1 MRSRQAGDSKIG
13 CVLWLLALGIAV
25 MVAVKMIPVKIKTAE
40 LQDHMT
46 EMAKF
51 ARGASVEDLRKGI
64 LERSVQLGLP
74 VREDDIQIQLTRD
87 RVRMD
92 VKYTV
97 PVEFPGYTYQWSFH
111 HSIDRPVFII

>member
-13 CVLWLLALGIAV
+13 CILWILALGIAV
-25 MVAVKMIPVKIKTAE
+25 MVAVKMLPIKLKSAE

-46 EMAKF
+46 EQAKF
-51 ARGASVEDLRKGI
+51 ARGASVEGLQKAI
-64 LERSVQLGLP
+64 LHRASQLDLP
-74 VREDDIQIQLTRD
+74 VSEKDVQIQLTRD
-87 RVRMD
+87 RVKMD

-111 HSIDRPVFII
+111 HSVDRPIYII